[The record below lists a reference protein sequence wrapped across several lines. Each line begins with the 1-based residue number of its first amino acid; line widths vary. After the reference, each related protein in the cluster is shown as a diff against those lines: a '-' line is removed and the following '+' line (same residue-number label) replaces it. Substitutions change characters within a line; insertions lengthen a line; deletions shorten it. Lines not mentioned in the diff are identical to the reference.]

1 MNIID
6 EKITAN
12 LMGPN
17 CLRMIEETLP
27 YVDIKSDMKILD
39 LGCGKALT
47 SIYLAEQHKVK
58 VFANDLWIPPSEN
71 MERIKEYGVEDW
83 VFPIK
88 AEARSLPY
96 ADEFFDMI
104 VSYGAYHY
112 FGTDENYLN
121 TYLLPLLKPNGYLV
135 MATTGLVEEFE
146 EGIPDNLKPYWNE
159 KENTTFHSL
168 EYWKKLW
175 SKNQS
180 LVIEKAWN
188 LECHEQAWAD
198 WLSSKHIMARKDR
211 KFWNADI
218 NKQLALIGLIA
229 KKTVKKKEV

>member
-6 EKITAN
+6 EKIAAN

-17 CLRMIEETLP
+17 CLRMLEETMQ
-27 YVDIKSDMKILD
+27 YVDIKSDIKILD

-47 SIYLAEQHKVK
+47 SIYLAEQYKVK
-58 VFANDLWIPPSEN
+58 VFANDLWISPSEN
-71 MERIKEYGVEDW
+71 MERIKEYGVEDR

-104 VSYGAYHY
+104 VSYDAYHY

-121 TYLLPLLKPNGYLV
+121 TYLLPLLKSNGYLI
-135 MATTGLVEEFE
+135 MCSPGLMEEFR

-168 EYWKKLW
+168 EYWEKLW
-175 SKNQS
+175 SKNQN

-188 LECHEQAWAD
+188 LECHEQAWTD
-198 WLSSKHIMARKDR
+198 WLNSKNIMARKDR

-218 NKQLALIGLIA
+218 NKQLAIIGLIA
-229 KKTVKKKEV
+229 KKQ